1 MITKERLEQIGRNIM
16 ATAITPSGYSSKFN
30 ELRAIKT
37 YLQETIIN
45 QLSPKEMQDIVFS
58 TRNNDIIEK
67 LILIGKN
74 CYNQNTTDERLYMV
88 AMSIGTIIKE
98 YGWGTEF
105 VSGEGLCRIA
115 NKII

>member
-16 ATAITPSGYSSKFN
+16 ATAITSSGYSSKFN
-30 ELRAIKT
+30 ELRTIKT

-45 QLSPKEMQDIVFS
+45 QLSPKEMQDIVLS

-67 LILIGKN
+67 LILIVKN
-74 CYNQNTTDERLYMV
+74 CYNQNPTDERLYMV